1 MYIDAAAWVNA
12 AKMRGFIEARNL
24 NVTSFQVVEIVK
36 MKSLEG
42 MMLLDAAY
50 GKGQKMRWERIM

>member
-1 MYIDAAAWVNA
+1 
-12 AKMRGFIEARNL
+12 MRGFIEARNL
-24 NVTSFQVVEIVK
+24 NVTSFQVVEIVE